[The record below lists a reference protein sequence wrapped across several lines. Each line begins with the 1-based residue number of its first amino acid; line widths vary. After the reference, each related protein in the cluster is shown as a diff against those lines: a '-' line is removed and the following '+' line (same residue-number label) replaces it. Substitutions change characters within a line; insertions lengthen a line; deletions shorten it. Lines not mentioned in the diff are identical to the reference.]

1 MRKSHYYALLILILS
16 NSSLAAV
23 NTDECEAQFRN
34 VLKPDVNCLIQITPD
49 AETLATF
56 KTAMQGLVQDFK
68 CSVPLEFP
76 KSDIYNHWIT
86 SSQIKFPPLK
96 LSCDITGIDNNA
108 IPATSEFSP
117 HCKES
122 DSTWSCEINMSNT
135 TGLGFLGRG
144 LENYVNT
151 NEAFKQG
158 LADALVE
165 LSQ

>member
-1 MRKSHYYALLILILS
+1 MRKTNYSPLLLLILS
-16 NSSLAAV
+16 TSSLSAV
-23 NTDECEAQFRN
+23 NAEDCEAQLRK
-34 VLKPDVNCLIQITPD
+34 VLKPDVNCRIQITPNEENL
-49 AETLATF
+49 AEI
-56 KTAMQGLVQDFK
+56 KTAMQGLVQDYT

-86 SSQIKFPPLK
+86 SSQVKFPPLK
-96 LSCDITGIDNNA
+96 VSCDITGIDNNT

-122 DSTWSCEINMSNT
+122 DAVWSCEINMSNT

-151 NEAFKQG
+151 NDSFKKG
-158 LADALVE
+158 LAEALVE
-165 LSQ
+165 LSK